1 MLVISPWTRGGW
13 VSSEV
18 FDHTSVLRFLETWTT
33 ALGKPAACPN
43 ISAWRR
49 KVTGDLT
56 GVFDFGNPAYGTV
69 PLPATSV
76 LGIATCGPL
85 PNPVPTTNTLP
96 AQEPGTRPARALPY
110 QPNGYL
116 DHLEF
121 GSGGKILAW
130 FTMANQGTPAGRAA
144 HLSIH
149 PNAYRDTTPWQYTID
164 AGGTASDS
172 FNIGSGFGNGKYDLT
187 MAGPN
192 RFLRRFKGD
201 ATQAGKSAEVSTRYA
216 TEPGTGKT
224 ALYFKMTNS
233 SAAPVKFTITS
244 NQYRGDGP
252 WTYTVAAGGS
262 AEDYF
267 NAVAYQNGWYD
278 FTITVDSDAS
288 WSRRFTGHIET
299 GTASVSG

>member
-1 MLVISPWTRGGW
+1 
-13 VSSEV
+13 
-18 FDHTSVLRFLETWTT
+18 
-33 ALGKPAACPN
+33 
-43 ISAWRR
+43 
-49 KVTGDLT
+49 
-56 GVFDFGNPAYGTV
+56 
-69 PLPATSV
+69 
-76 LGIATCGPL
+76 
-85 PNPVPTTNTLP
+85 
-96 AQEPGTRPARALPY
+96 
-110 QPNGYL
+110 
-116 DHLEF
+116 
-121 GSGGKILAW
+121 
-130 FTMANQGTPAGRAA
+130 
-144 HLSIH
+144 
-149 PNAYRDTTPWQYTID
+149 
-164 AGGTASDS
+164 
-172 FNIGSGFGNGKYDLT
+172 
-187 MAGPN
+187 
-192 RFLRRFKGD
+192 
-201 ATQAGKSAEVSTRYA
+201 VSTRYA